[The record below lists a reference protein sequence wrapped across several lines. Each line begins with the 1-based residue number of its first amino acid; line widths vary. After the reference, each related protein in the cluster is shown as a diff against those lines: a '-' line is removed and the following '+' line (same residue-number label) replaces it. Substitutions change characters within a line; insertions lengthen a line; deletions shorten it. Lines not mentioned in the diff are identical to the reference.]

1 MILIGLTGA
10 PGAGKSLAAEY
21 LRRKGAAVISGDDTG
36 REVIETYPA
45 ALKKLIETFGKG
57 ILNPDGSLDRKFLGR
72 IVFADSGELKKL
84 NRIVHPYLLK
94 LLKSKINRC
103 RKSVSRRLVVVDAAL
118 IFEWG
123 IESWFDSILVITA
136 NRANRIKRLMITGLT
151 RREAENRIRSQIPQ
165 SKKAVR
171 ADFVIENNGDK
182 IALRN
187 KVYGFLKKIKS

>member
-1 MILIGLTGA
+1 
-10 PGAGKSLAAEY
+10 
-21 LRRKGAAVISGDDTG
+21 
-36 REVIETYPA
+36 
-45 ALKKLIETFGKG
+45 
-57 ILNPDGSLDRKFLGR
+57 
-72 IVFADSGELKKL
+72 
-84 NRIVHPYLLK
+84 
-94 LLKSKINRC
+94 
-103 RKSVSRRLVVVDAAL
+103 VVVDAAL